1 MELKLE
7 NCDMDVED
15 IIDDVG
21 THNCPNVTESNE
33 KSDQDLIRLP
43 IQPSNNVAPADDK
56 SGDVVVILD
65 G

>member
-1 MELKLE
+1 
-7 NCDMDVED
+7 MDVED

-43 IQPSNNVAPADDK
+43 IQPSYNVAPADDK
-56 SGDVVVILD
+56 SGYVVVILD